1 MEALSIWEKNLET
14 KKEIRTNGLQKRM
27 RLPSAV
33 RTEYS
38 LDIAEQV
45 LKHPFFQCADTIYCY
60 VPFREEVDTT
70 LCIQTAWKQG
80 KRVVVPRV
88 CGTNQMEFYE
98 IESMKELFPGYQGIL
113 EPAANR
119 DRLFE
124 ASSCVHALM
133 LVPGTNQMEFYEI
146 ESMKELFP
154 GYQGILEPAAN
165 RDRLFEASSCVHAL
179 MLVPG
184 VVFDRNGNRI
194 GYGKGFYDYYL
205 KTYPYISKIGLAFSC
220 QCIEEIPAEPQDICM
235 DVVLT
240 ESGDFMRG

>member
-27 RLPSAV
+27 RLSSAV

-70 LCIQTAWKQG
+70 ICIQTAWKQG

-113 EPAANR
+113 EPA
-119 DRLFE
+119 
-124 ASSCVHALM
+124 V
-133 LVPGTNQMEFYEI
+133 
-146 ESMKELFP
+146 
-154 GYQGILEPAAN
+154 N

-194 GYGKGFYDYYL
+194 GYGKGFYDHYL
-205 KTYPYISKIGLAFSC
+205 KTYPYISKMGLAFSC

>member
-133 LVPGTNQMEFYEI
+133 LVPG
-146 ESMKELFP
+146 
-154 GYQGILEPAAN
+154 
-165 RDRLFEASSCVHAL
+165 
-179 MLVPG
+179 

-194 GYGKGFYDYYL
+194 GYGKGFYDHYL
-205 KTYPYISKIGLAFSC
+205 KTYPYISKMGLAFSC

-240 ESGDFMRG
+240 ENGDFMRD

>member
-133 LVPGTNQMEFYEI
+133 LVPG
-146 ESMKELFP
+146 
-154 GYQGILEPAAN
+154 
-165 RDRLFEASSCVHAL
+165 
-179 MLVPG
+179 

>member
-27 RLPSAV
+27 RLSSAV

-88 CGTNQMEFYE
+88 C
-98 IESMKELFPGYQGIL
+98 
-113 EPAANR
+113 
-119 DRLFE
+119 
-124 ASSCVHALM
+124 
-133 LVPGTNQMEFYEI
+133 GTNQMEFYEI

>member
-133 LVPGTNQMEFYEI
+133 LVPG
-146 ESMKELFP
+146 
-154 GYQGILEPAAN
+154 
-165 RDRLFEASSCVHAL
+165 
-179 MLVPG
+179 

-205 KTYPYISKIGLAFSC
+205 KTYPYISKMGLAFSC

>member
-27 RLPSAV
+27 RLSSAV

-133 LVPGTNQMEFYEI
+133 LVPG
-146 ESMKELFP
+146 
-154 GYQGILEPAAN
+154 
-165 RDRLFEASSCVHAL
+165 
-179 MLVPG
+179 

-205 KTYPYISKIGLAFSC
+205 KTYPYISKMGLAFSC

-240 ESGDFMRG
+240 ENGDFMRG